1 MDSTDGQHR
10 QRGMQQQNTAC
21 GVACAHVCGRGA
33 QHMGSARSGLRG
45 LRCGGAAHLRCR
57 TRVSSDAARKRSLRL
72 DAGRPMMSSE
82 RPSSSAEVQANGRWS
97 RCRASRP
104 TAGGVDLG
112 KRTQAISDIFFFF
125 NIFFKAIHKDKTTTT
140 FEPKTR
146 LSPCAVYRRSTKP
159 VSYCGDTQKC
169 SARRET
175 RARSTPPPSSS
186 LILIF

>member
-1 MDSTDGQHR
+1 
-10 QRGMQQQNTAC
+10 MQQQNTAC

-125 NIFFKAIHKDKTTTT
+125 NIFLKQYIR
-140 FEPKTR
+140 TR
-146 LSPCAVYRRSTKP
+146 LPQHSTRRRIFPLVRSTR
-159 VSYCGDTQKC
+159 VLQNQCRT
-169 SARRET
+169 AVTLRNM
-175 RARSTPPPSSS
+175 
-186 LILIF
+186 